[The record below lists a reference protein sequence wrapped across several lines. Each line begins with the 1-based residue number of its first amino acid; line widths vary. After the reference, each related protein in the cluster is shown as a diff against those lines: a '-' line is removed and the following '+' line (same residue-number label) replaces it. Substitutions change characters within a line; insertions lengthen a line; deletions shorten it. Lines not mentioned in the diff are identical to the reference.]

1 MEDFKLEKWKEIKG
15 FDGKYLISTHGNCK
29 IASRLNST
37 GYDLLPQRIDWAGYS
52 TVRLSHKGETVTMR
66 VHRLVAEAFV
76 PNHINKPYVNHING
90 IKTANYCR
98 NLEWVTHSENI
109 KHAYKLKL
117 IPKYNEKKV
126 IDSCTGKIYDSI
138 KIAADHLNIKYSTL
152 RSNINGR
159 SKNKTCLK
167 YLAI

>member
-1 MEDFKLEKWKEIKG
+1 MEDLRTEKWKEIKG
-15 FDGKYLISTHGNCK
+15 FDGKYLISTYGNCK
-29 IASRLNST
+29 IANRLNST
-37 GYDLLPQRIDWAGYS
+37 GYDLLTQRIDWAGYA

-76 PNHINKPYVNHING
+76 PNHMNKPFVNHING
-90 IKTANYCR
+90 NKITNYCR
-98 NLEWVTHSENI
+98 NLEWVSHSENI

-126 IDSCTGKIYDSI
+126 VDSCTGKIYDSI
-138 KIAADHLNIKYSTL
+138 KIAAEDLNINYSTL

-159 SKNKTCLK
+159 TKNKTCLK

>member
-1 MEDFKLEKWKEIKG
+1 MEDLKLEKWKEIKG

-52 TVRLSHKGETVTMR
+52 TVRLSYKGKTVTMR

-76 PNHINKPYVNHING
+76 PNHIKKPYVNHING